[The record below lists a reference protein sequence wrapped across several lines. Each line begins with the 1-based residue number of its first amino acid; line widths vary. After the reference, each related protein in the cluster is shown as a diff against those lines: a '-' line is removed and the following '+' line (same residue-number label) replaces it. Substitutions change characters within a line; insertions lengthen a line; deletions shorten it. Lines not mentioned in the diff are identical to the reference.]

1 MELSG
6 DKRIIIVEWLGERVG
21 LVVDTMADVLS
32 ADPEAIG
39 PAPENVRSAQ
49 SHRMLG
55 VFRNGDRII
64 AILDLNKV
72 LSLDGENEKGAVVP
86 S

>member
-1 MELSG
+1 
-6 DKRIIIVEWLGERVG
+6 
-21 LVVDTMADVLS
+21 
-32 ADPEAIG
+32 
-39 PAPENVRSAQ
+39 
-49 SHRMLG
+49 MLG

-64 AILDLNKV
+64 AILELNKV